1 MTRLRALIAS
11 LRLANAPSVVSN
23 VCLGYL
29 LGSFYWGNNSD
40 VTADLAKLI
49 TIGLCLYFA
58 GNLANDWFDR
68 KWDQEHRPERALPAG
83 HFSPFAYI
91 VGASFLALNGILAAA
106 TISYPVFYVAL
117 AILLLIAIYTALHKR
132 TRWAVIPM
140 GLCRA
145 GLYFLGFLALI
156 PDSIYSTSVKVS
168 PGGATTFVS
177 EPGPLSWQDVGES
190 LIFLTTH
197 ALGLLIYIAG
207 LTLAARYEHAEHPP
221 HGMVVLSRAML
232 FLPLV
237 AMSAWWMPYYPL
249 YSALALLPF
258 AIWLSLC
265 LTRFRRPVPRLV
277 SALLAGIPL
286 IDFITALP
294 LATSLLLPDQS
305 LTEVPILL
313 TTLIIPPAAF
323 LLSLL
328 LQRLTPAT

>member
-1 MTRLRALIAS
+1 MTRLRALLAS
-11 LRLANAPSVVSN
+11 LRLANAPSVASN
-23 VCLGYL
+23 VWLGYM
-29 LGSFYWGNNSD
+29 LGWAYWGGSAD
-40 VTADLAKLI
+40 PFADLLKLI

-106 TISYPVFYVAL
+106 TISYPVFYAAI

-145 GLYFLGFLALI
+145 GLYILGFGWN
-156 PDSIYSTSVKVS
+156 DSIPYQGLPTEVEVDGKSVSISHTLQLDWKEHMWAAAFIS
-168 PGGATTFVS
+168 
-177 EPGPLSWQDVGES
+177 
-190 LIFLTTH
+190 TH